1 MTCKQVELILA
12 EDIRAVEQ
20 AEVQD
25 HIRCCGDCEKL
36 YRDLLSMEEISR
48 LLGETAQAP
57 TDFSSRVHQRLAESS
72 GWQLFWRPVFVVGLL
87 ILISAGFLWVRV
99 VQTTDEPVLAARPIV
114 QEDESRSER
123 LVNVSQRVEPRQA
136 PDPYV
141 EVILSSPSQPEY
153 ILRLPSRINIRTTH
167 LHHDFYLEHASY

>member
-25 HIRCCGDCEKL
+25 HIRCCGECEKL

-48 LLGETAQAP
+48 LLGETVEAP
-57 TDFSSRVHQRLAESS
+57 TDFASRIHQRLAASS
-72 GWQLFWRPVFVVGLL
+72 GWQVFWRPVFVVGLL

-99 VQTTDEPVLAARPIV
+99 VQTRQEPVLAARSIL
-114 QEDESRSER
+114 QEDESRSGS
-123 LVNVSQRVEPRQA
+123 LVNASGRVEPLPA
-136 PDPYV
+136 PAPYV

-153 ILRLPSRINIRTTH
+153 ILRLPSRIKIRTTR